1 MPGDVELCRAPL
13 CIMYVLYRSV
23 SNSHART
30 HSLTHD
36 TIQYV
41 EYVAPKQPQAGG
53 LRTNQEGGGGGGHR
67 DSDHEDR
74 QSSSSSTRGNVPRVT
89 TTEPLLLPRL
99 PQTHTE

>member
-53 LRTNQEGGGGGGHR
+53 LRINQEGGGRGAQRQRSRRQTEQQQQHEGECPSG
-67 DSDHEDR
+67 DHDR
-74 QSSSSSTRGNVPRVT
+74 TSSPSKTPAD
-89 TTEPLLLPRL
+89 
-99 PQTHTE
+99 TH